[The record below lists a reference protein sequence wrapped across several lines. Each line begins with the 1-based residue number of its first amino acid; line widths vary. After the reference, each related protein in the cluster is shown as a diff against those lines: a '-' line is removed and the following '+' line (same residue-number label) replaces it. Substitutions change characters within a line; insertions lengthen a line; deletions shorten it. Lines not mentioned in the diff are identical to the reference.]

1 MVDNALAM
9 VDCSHPQPSIA
20 GAGGRGG
27 ARERT
32 ELLPTGESGESG
44 LCDDEKLGL

>member
-1 MVDNALAM
+1 MVDHALAM
-9 VDCSHPQPSIA
+9 VDGPQPQPSTA
-20 GAGGRGG
+20 GAVGRGG

-32 ELLPTGESGESG
+32 ELLPTGGSGESG